1 MKPNIPPRLNICMLL
16 PDAYEPNTPATP
28 EIREIY
34 GQWFPKMGHK
44 VIWIKPG
51 NGCLKGI
58 KEVTFQKVRVY
69 IVPRYF
75 GSSLVRKI
83 LTSPFFLW
91 REMKIANNVI
101 QREKCNIIQVTD
113 DVFAGL
119 LAVYLKRRHKI
130 PFVFQ
135 YSFPHVEAGLERYRL
150 NQNLIV
156 YVISQLQRLVLS
168 YVLRKADLIL
178 PISKWMEA
186 DLANKGVPRWKMI
199 SLPLAANTSLFSPNL
214 DSAER
219 RLKYS
224 RGGYK
229 IIVYQGILDKL
240 RHLEVVINALAHLRR
255 NRQKVKL
262 LLVGEGDDRGNLEEL
277 VRNLGL
283 KNEVIFTGKVPYY
296 EVPQFIACADVA
308 LSPIPPLDIYKVS
321 SPTKLFEYM
330 AMAKPVVANEEI
342 PEHKEVLEQSVGGIL
357 VPFTS
362 EAIAQAIIELLNNPR
377 KAVEMGQRGREW
389 VVANRTYELL
399 ARQVEEKYLK
409 LLEV

>member
-1 MKPNIPPRLNICMLL
+1 MKQDILPRLNICMLL
-16 PDAYEPNTPATP
+16 PSAYEPNTPASP

-34 GQWFPKMGHK
+34 GQWFPKMGHR
-44 VIWIKPG
+44 VVWITPG

-58 KEVTFQKVRVY
+58 KEVTFQKVKVH
-69 IVPRYF
+69 IVHRYL

-83 LTSPFFLW
+83 LTTPLFLW

-101 QREKCNIIQVTD
+101 QREKCNIIQVRE

-119 LAVYLKRRHKI
+119 LAVYLKRRYKI

-135 YSFPHVEAGLERYRL
+135 YTFPFAEASLEGHRL
-150 NQNLIV
+150 NQSRLAYMV
-156 YVISQLQRLVLS
+156 SKLQQLVLP

-186 DLANKGVPRWKMI
+186 DLANKGIPRRKMI
-199 SLPLAANTSLFSPNL
+199 PLPLAANTSLFSPNL

-219 RLKYS
+219 RLEYNS
-224 RGGYK
+224 GDCR
-229 IIVYQGILDKL
+229 IIVYLGTLHKL
-240 RHLEVVINALAHLRR
+240 RNLEVIINALAHLRR
-255 NRQKVKL
+255 NGQKVKL
-262 LLVGEGDDRGNLEEL
+262 LMVGEGNGRRSLEEQAHNIG
-277 VRNLGL
+277 VE
-283 KNEVIFTGKVPYY
+283 NEVIFTGQVPYY

-308 LSPIPPLDIYKVS
+308 LSPVPPLDIFKVS
-321 SPTKLFEYM
+321 SPCKLFEYM

-342 PEHKEVLEQSVGGIL
+342 PEHKEVLEQSGGGVL

-377 KAVEMGQRGREW
+377 KAAEMGQRGREW
-389 VVANRTYELL
+389 VVANRTYEIL
-399 ARQVEEKYLK
+399 ARQVEEKYFE
-409 LLEV
+409 LLEL